1 MRTQGLGT
9 DGRTDGR
16 TDKGIPVYPLLC
28 EWGYNMLTK
37 YDGEPSLYI
46 EMEKLTSAW
55 EPDVNLTK
63 SVDHENEVMVMLYM
77 PDWYVSSMF
86 NVQTKLVSLG
96 CMVIEKLS

>member
-1 MRTQGLGT
+1 MNKIQQKTNDQLRTQGLGT

-16 TDKGIPVYPLLC
+16 TDKGIPVYQLLC

-77 PDWYVSSMF
+77 PD
-86 NVQTKLVSLG
+86 
-96 CMVIEKLS
+96 